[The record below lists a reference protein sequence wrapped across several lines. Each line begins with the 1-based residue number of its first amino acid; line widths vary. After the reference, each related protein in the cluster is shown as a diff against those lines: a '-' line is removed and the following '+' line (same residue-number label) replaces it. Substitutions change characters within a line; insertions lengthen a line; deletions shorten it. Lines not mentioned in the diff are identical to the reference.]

1 MLIFLKG
8 QKEPRLGQVNIEQG
22 QLTRRWHFTLH
33 HCITRGASIDKRADK
48 VDKGLKQR
56 QIEDYVNG
64 ATGYGEFLI
73 LLNFDTLLHL

>member
-1 MLIFLKG
+1 MLALLKG

-22 QLTRRWHFTLH
+22 QLTRRCTLH

-64 ATGYGEFLI
+64 AAGYGEFLI